1 MGFKMIKK
9 QGIMLLVVA
18 MLVMVTGCGSKEA
31 VHTSVETQEE
41 VNDES
46 AQEEIQEEDAAEEE
60 VQPEAD
66 EEKFNAVV
74 EQMEMDEE
82 TKNELTAE
90 LLEEQKL
97 DTSVMNSSRT
107 TKGCTFTVPDSF
119 MESEDVPGMY
129 VTKRYPIDASTIY
142 YTEFE
147 QDKSMQLM
155 TEETFKTQV
164 EETLRQAYDKNIEVS
179 VDGFEKTRID
189 GYPAFRILCHY
200 QVDDI
205 VITQL
210 EYAIN
215 ADKSYVITYSQTNDY
230 DYMEEYEA
238 SAETISLEF

>member
-1 MGFKMIKK
+1 MIKK

-18 MLVMVTGCGSKEA
+18 MLVMMAGCGSKET
-31 VHTSVETQEE
+31 VHTSAEAQEE

-46 AQEEIQEEDAAEEE
+46 TQEEEAAE
-60 VQPEAD
+60 EAD
-66 EEKFNAVV
+66 EEKSDAVV
-74 EQMEMDEE
+74 AQMEIDEE

-90 LLEEQKL
+90 LLEEEKL
-97 DTSVMNSSRT
+97 DTSVMENTRS
-107 TKGCTFTVPDSF
+107 TKGCTFTVPESF

-142 YTEFE
+142 YAEFA
-147 QDKSMQLM
+147 QDKAKQLM
-155 TEETFKTQV
+155 TEETFKTQA
-164 EETLRQAYDKNIEVS
+164 EETLRQAYDKDIEVS
-179 VDGFEKTRID
+179 VESFEKIEID

-200 QVDDI
+200 QIDDI
-205 VITQL
+205 VIKQL

-238 SAETISLEF
+238 SAETISLEFE

>member
-1 MGFKMIKK
+1 MIKK
-9 QGIMLLVVA
+9 QGIILLVVA
-18 MLVMVTGCGSKEA
+18 MLVMMTGCGSKET
-31 VHTSVETQEE
+31 VHTSAEAQEE

-46 AQEEIQEEDAAEEE
+46 TQDEETAEEA
-60 VQPEAD
+60 VQSEAN
-66 EEKFNAVV
+66 EEKSDAV
-74 EQMEMDEE
+74 EAQMEIDEE

-90 LLEEQKL
+90 LLEEEKL
-97 DTSVMNSSRT
+97 DTSVMDNTRT

-142 YTEFE
+142 YAEFE

-155 TEETFKTQV
+155 TEETFKTQA
-164 EETLRQAYDKNIEVS
+164 EENLRQAYDKEIEVS
-179 VDGFEKTRID
+179 VDSFKKIEID

-205 VITQL
+205 VVTQL

-238 SAETISLEF
+238 SAETISLEFK

>member
-1 MGFKMIKK
+1 
-9 QGIMLLVVA
+9 MLLVAA
-18 MLVMVTGCGSKEA
+18 MLVIMTGCGGKEA
-31 VHTSVETQEE
+31 VHTSVEAQEE

-66 EEKFNAVV
+66 EEKPNAVV
-74 EQMEMDEE
+74 AQVEIDEE

-90 LLEEQKL
+90 LLEEEEL
-97 DTSVMNSSRT
+97 DTSVMANSHT
-107 TKGCTFTVPDSF
+107 TKGCTFDLPEGF
-119 MESEDVPGMY
+119 EESEDVPGLY

-142 YTEFE
+142 YAEFE
-147 QDKSMQLM
+147 QDKAMQLM
-155 TEETFKTQV
+155 TEETFKVQA
-164 EETLRQAYDKNIEVS
+164 EESLRQSYDKEIEVS
-179 VDGFEKTRID
+179 VDDFERIRID

-200 QVDDI
+200 QIDDI

-215 ADKSYVITYSQTNDY
+215 ADQSYVITYSQTNDY

-238 SAETISLEF
+238 SAETIRVE

>member
-1 MGFKMIKK
+1 MIKK

-18 MLVMVTGCGSKEA
+18 MLVMMAGCGSKET
-31 VHTSVETQEE
+31 VHTSAEAQEE

-46 AQEEIQEEDAAEEE
+46 TQEEEAAEEA
-60 VQPEAD
+60 VQPEAE
-66 EEKFNAVV
+66 EEKSDAVV
-74 EQMEMDEE
+74 AQMEIDEE

-90 LLEEQKL
+90 LLEEEKL
-97 DTSVMNSSRT
+97 DTSVMENTRST
-107 TKGCTFTVPDSF
+107 NGCTFTVPESF

-142 YTEFE
+142 YAEYE

-155 TEETFKTQV
+155 TEETFKKQA
-164 EETLRQAYDKNIEVS
+164 EENLCQSYDKEIEIS
-179 VDGFEKTRID
+179 VDSFEKIRID

-205 VITQL
+205 VIKQL

-230 DYMEEYEA
+230 DYMEDYEA
-238 SAETISLEF
+238 SAETISLEFK

>member
-1 MGFKMIKK
+1 MIKK
-9 QGIMLLVVA
+9 QGIILLVVA
-18 MLVMVTGCGSKEA
+18 MLVMMAGCGSKET
-31 VHTSVETQEE
+31 VHTSAEAQEE

-46 AQEEIQEEDAAEEE
+46 TQEEEAAEE
-60 VQPEAD
+60 AD
-66 EEKFNAVV
+66 GEKSDAVV
-74 EQMEMDEE
+74 AQMEIDEE

-90 LLEEQKL
+90 LLEEEKL
-97 DTSVMNSSRT
+97 DTSVMENTRS
-107 TKGCTFTVPDSF
+107 TKGCTFTVPESF

-142 YTEFE
+142 YTEYE

-155 TEETFKTQV
+155 TEATFKAQV
-164 EETLRQAYDKNIEVS
+164 EETLRQAYDKDIEVS
-179 VDGFEKTRID
+179 VDSFEKIEID

-205 VITQL
+205 VIKQL

-238 SAETISLEF
+238 SAETISLEFK

>member
-1 MGFKMIKK
+1 MIKK
-9 QGIMLLVVA
+9 QGIILLVLA
-18 MLVMVTGCGSKEA
+18 MLVMMAGCGSKET
-31 VHTSVETQEE
+31 VHTSAEAQEE

-46 AQEEIQEEDAAEEE
+46 TQEEEAAEE
-60 VQPEAD
+60 AD
-66 EEKFNAVV
+66 GEKSDAVV
-74 EQMEMDEE
+74 AQMEIDEE

-90 LLEEQKL
+90 LLEEEKL
-97 DTSVMNSSRT
+97 DTSVMENTRS
-107 TKGCTFTVPDSF
+107 TKGCTFTVPESF

-142 YTEFE
+142 YTEYE

-155 TEETFKTQV
+155 TEATFKAQV
-164 EETLRQAYDKNIEVS
+164 EETLRQAYDKDIEVS
-179 VDGFEKTRID
+179 VDSFEKIEID

-205 VITQL
+205 VIKQL

-238 SAETISLEF
+238 SAETISLEFK

>member
-1 MGFKMIKK
+1 MKTIKK
-9 QGIMLLVVA
+9 QGIILLVVA
-18 MLVMVTGCGSKEA
+18 MLVMMTGCGSKET
-31 VHTSVETQEE
+31 VHTSAEAQEE

-46 AQEEIQEEDAAEEE
+46 TQEEEAAE
-60 VQPEAD
+60 EAD
-66 EEKFNAVV
+66 EEKSDAVV
-74 EQMEMDEE
+74 AQMEIDEE

-90 LLEEQKL
+90 LLEEEKL
-97 DTSVMNSSRT
+97 DTSVMENTRS
-107 TKGCTFTVPDSF
+107 TKGCTFTVPESF

-142 YTEFE
+142 YAEFA
-147 QDKSMQLM
+147 QDKAMQLM
-155 TEETFKTQV
+155 TEETFKAQA
-164 EETLRQAYDKNIEVS
+164 EESLRQSYEKEIEVK
-179 VDGFEKTRID
+179 VDDFERIQID

-200 QVDDI
+200 QIDDI
-205 VITQL
+205 VIKQL

>member
-1 MGFKMIKK
+1 
-9 QGIMLLVVA
+9 MLLAAA
-18 MLVMVTGCGSKEA
+18 MLVMMTGCGSKET
-31 VHTSVETQEE
+31 VHTSAEVQEE

-46 AQEEIQEEDAAEEE
+46 TQEEETAEKA
-60 VQPEAD
+60 VQSETD
-66 EEKFNAVV
+66 EEKSDAVEV
-74 EQMEMDEE
+74 QMEIDEE

-90 LLEEQKL
+90 LLEEEKL
-97 DTSVMNSSRT
+97 DTSVMNNTRT

-119 MESEDVPGMY
+119 MESEEVPGMY

-142 YTEFE
+142 YAEFE

-155 TEETFKTQV
+155 TEETFKMQA
-164 EETLRQAYDKNIEVS
+164 EENLRQSYDKEIEIS
-179 VDGFEKTRID
+179 VDSFEKIRID

-200 QVDDI
+200 QIDDI

-230 DYMEEYEA
+230 DYMEEYKA

>member
-1 MGFKMIKK
+1 
-9 QGIMLLVVA
+9 MLLAMV
-18 MLVMVTGCGSKEA
+18 MLVMMTGCGSKDA
-31 VHTSVETQEE
+31 VHTSAEAQEE

-46 AQEEIQEEDAAEEE
+46 TQQEENAEEA

-66 EEKFNAVV
+66 EEKLDAV
-74 EQMEMDEE
+74 EAQIEIDEE

-90 LLEEQKL
+90 LLEEEKL

-119 MESEDVPGMY
+119 EESEDVPGMY

-142 YTEFE
+142 YVEFE

-155 TEETFKTQV
+155 TEETFKTQAEV
-164 EETLRQAYDKNIEVS
+164 NLRQAYDKDIEVS
-179 VDGFEKTRID
+179 VDSFEKIRID

-238 SAETISLEF
+238 SAETISLEFK

>member
-1 MGFKMIKK
+1 
-9 QGIMLLVVA
+9 MLLVAA
-18 MLVMVTGCGSKEA
+18 MLVMMTGCGGKEA
-31 VHTSVETQEE
+31 VHTSAETQEE

-46 AQEEIQEEDAAEEE
+46 AQEEMQEEDAAEKE

-66 EEKFNAVV
+66 EEKSNAVV
-74 EQMEMDEE
+74 AQMEMDEE

-90 LLEEQKL
+90 LLEEEKL
-97 DTSVMNSSRT
+97 DTSVMDSTRV
-107 TKGCTFTVPDSF
+107 TKGCTFTVPDAF

-155 TEETFKTQV
+155 TEETFKVRV

-179 VDGFEKTRID
+179 VDGFEKIRID